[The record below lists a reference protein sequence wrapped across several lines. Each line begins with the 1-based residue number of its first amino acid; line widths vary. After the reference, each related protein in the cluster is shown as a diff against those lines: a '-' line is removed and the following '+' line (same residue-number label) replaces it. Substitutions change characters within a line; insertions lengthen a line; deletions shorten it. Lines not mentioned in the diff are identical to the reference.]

1 MKDYFK
7 KSHIYK
13 KFEGEKIKEKLEDE
27 EASKVDD
34 KMDAMQSKYMDL
46 MKKYGFVLAQVNK
59 QNDIAKHLEE
69 MSKKMP
75 KEDLIMIPEDKTS
88 NAQANATI

>member
-1 MKDYFK
+1 MKESSDTGSEAESDEDTSVTNETKKMKDYFK

-59 QNDIAKHLEE
+59 
-69 MSKKMP
+69 
-75 KEDLIMIPEDKTS
+75 
-88 NAQANATI
+88 